1 MISVS
6 VKFYGYFSFFPIRQS
21 KFNRI
26 IPDTNRHDSIRAR
39 PDLHLTETFLF
50 LYSNLYR
57 RIKIVREINK
67 AHRIPQPLR
76 IIPVIPDSSMM
87 IRTIRTK
94 RIMYVHL
101 FPLTVLLLHRH
112 LIITIFFFLF
122 FLFFQSNFRT
132 ITRPGCHSI
141 GSITVGQLTCSF

>member
-57 RIKIVREINK
+57 RIKSCVKLTKLIVSRSPFE
-67 AHRIPQPLR
+67 L
-76 IIPVIPDSSMM
+76 
-87 IRTIRTK
+87 
-94 RIMYVHL
+94 
-101 FPLTVLLLHRH
+101 
-112 LIITIFFFLF
+112 
-122 FLFFQSNFRT
+122 FQSFQ
-132 ITRPGCHSI
+132 IA
-141 GSITVGQLTCSF
+141 V